1 LRLPTRTRGVVLG
14 MTTLVL
20 GPVLAVTLISASEPA
35 AGHSGRADVQTVARI
50 QTRVV
55 APLAVVEL
63 REPTDVPAPPPPPA
77 VVAAPKAAPR
87 PRVAPP
93 AFAGPPASPGSI
105 VAIIEAAAARWGVSG
120 AWMVSIAQCESG
132 LRPTAYNPRGP
143 YIGLFQFLPSTFAGN
158 GGTSI
163 YDPYDQ
169 ANIAAKMLAHG
180 QAHQWSCA

>member
-1 LRLPTRTRGVVLG
+1 

-20 GPVLAVTLISASEPA
+20 GPILAITLISASEPA
-35 AGHSGRADVQTVARI
+35 AGHPSRPDVQTAARI

-55 APLAVVEL
+55 AALAVVEL
-63 REPTDVPAPPPPPA
+63 REPTDVPLPTPAPA
-77 VVAAPKAAPR
+77 VVAPPPKPPAR

-93 AFAGPPASPGSI
+93 AYAGPPANASSI
-105 VAIIEAAAARWGVSG
+105 VAIIYAAAARWGVSG

-158 GGTSI
+158 GGTNI
-163 YDPYDQ
+163 YDPVDQ
-169 ANIAAKMLAHG
+169 ANITARMLAHG